1 MTIFAHDEF
10 AKGVLETLLSPFGT
24 VQPSYKIAA
33 EVREVDVY
41 FIPSGDNLV
50 RGASPLGNRSDLG
63 LLAQCVT
70 SLVIF
75 EPFRNSVSVPD
86 IRACMSKLYDLHA
99 KIYRETKRKKQ
110 PEPKNDGLP
119 MLWILTPVLLRLH
132 GRETRPKRTATL
144 SDNILVSLGANL
156 DDKRGEGVYLLP
168 LAQKMGIIV
177 IHRLPKTPE
186 TLWFRILGKDGVQ
199 RRAIEEVN
207 ELPKGHPYRQNTLEL
222 LGNLKVTLESQ
233 ETIKPEDRDLI
244 MQLSP
249 LYLEK
254 IQAAEQKGKLEGKQ
268 EDRQEIALRMLRKNM
283 PLETISELTE
293 LNIEQLQSLRSQL

>member
-10 AKGVLETLLSPFGT
+10 AKGFLETLLSPFGK
-24 VQPSYKIAA
+24 VDSAYKIAA

-41 FIPSGDNLV
+41 FIPSGDNLG
-50 RGASPLGNRSDLG
+50 RTELG

-70 SLVIF
+70 ELVVF

-99 KIYRETKRKKQ
+99 KIYREAKRKKQ
-110 PEPKNDGLP
+110 PEPKDDELP
-119 MLWILTPVLLRLH
+119 MLWILTP
-132 GRETRPKRTATL
+132 TL
-144 SDNILVSLGANL
+144 SDNILMSLGANL
-156 DDKRGEGVYLLP
+156 DANRGEGVYLLP
-168 LAQKMGIIV
+168 LAQKTGIIV
-177 IHRLPKTPE
+177 IHRLPRTPE
-186 TLWFRILGKDGVQ
+186 TRWFRILGKEGVQ

-207 ELPKGHPYRQNTLEL
+207 ELPQGHPYRQNTLEL

-233 ETIKPEDRDLI
+233 ANIQPEDRDLI

-254 IQAAEQKGKLEGKQ
+254 IQAAEQKGKLEGKLEGEQ
-268 EDRQEIALRMLRKNM
+268 QKQQEIAVKMMQKDI

-293 LNIEQLQSLRSQL
+293 LSIEQLQTIRSQLEIS